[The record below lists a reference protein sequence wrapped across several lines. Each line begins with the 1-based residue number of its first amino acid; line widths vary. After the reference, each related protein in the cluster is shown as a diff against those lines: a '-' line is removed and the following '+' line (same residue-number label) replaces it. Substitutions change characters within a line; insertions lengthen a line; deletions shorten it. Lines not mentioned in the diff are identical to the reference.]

1 VRHVIGVKEDQTERR
16 VVEIGSGRRWKVRAG
31 KMAWLGFRPAA
42 RGDGGGV
49 AGRVPGCG
57 GLERQAET
65 GCCVLP
71 SYASAWA

>member
-1 VRHVIGVKEDQTERR
+1 MRHVIGVKEDQTERR

-49 AGRVPGCG
+49 AGPFIPKQ
-57 GLERQAET
+57 LSSTNHTIFSIFFQSSEKE
-65 GCCVLP
+65 
-71 SYASAWA
+71 